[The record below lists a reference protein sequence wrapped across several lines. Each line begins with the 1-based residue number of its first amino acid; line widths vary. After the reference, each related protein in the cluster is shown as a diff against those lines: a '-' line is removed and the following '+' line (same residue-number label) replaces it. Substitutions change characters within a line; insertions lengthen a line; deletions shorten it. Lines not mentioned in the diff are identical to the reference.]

1 MSTLSTN
8 DSPATRSRPSGQFQI
23 HDDGGTTLEESP
35 TGRQQVTP
43 DSLNLETVLIL
54 AVRA

>member
-1 MSTLSTN
+1 MSTLPAN
-8 DSPATRSRPSGQFQI
+8 ESPATRSRLSGQFQI

-35 TGRQQVTP
+35 TGRQQV
-43 DSLNLETVLIL
+43 SSNLTFLDAVLML

>member
-43 DSLNLETVLIL
+43 DSINLETVLIL

>member
-1 MSTLSTN
+1 MSTLPAN
-8 DSPATRSRPSGQFQI
+8 ESPATRSRLSGQFQI

-35 TGRQQVTP
+35 TGRQQVSSNPTF
-43 DSLNLETVLIL
+43 LEAVLML